1 MMFRIHF
8 LLCLGVCFFTGCRPF
23 GKATTGSIIPD
34 LELVSVYPVE
44 SPTLLEPSGMTLH
57 DGRLYAVADKVNNQI
72 FRVELEGNVA
82 RLVPHIQ
89 FSPPDRRTMDWEGI
103 TSDPGGSF
111 YLISEER
118 GRLLRVTAD
127 GTAVWITPDLRN
139 KGRSLGLFAKSNA
152 GFEGVAWLGPNHWIG
167 AAEREKRGLVE
178 WSGLDSSLEIEAQLH
193 MESPY
198 KGALPLMRLPDFSGL
213 HADNSNLYALFRNAH
228 LVVQLEKRDGVW
240 EETAAWGFENI
251 ETDPRWAYRSQTY
264 GQAEGLVVD
273 GSDVFLIL
281 DNNRGGKQSDPAD
294 RRPLLIH
301 ARIPDG
307 H

>member
-1 MMFRIHF
+1 MFRIQI
-8 LLCLGVCFFTGCRPF
+8 LLCLAICFLIGCRPL
-23 GKATTGSIIPD
+23 GKAPAGSHISD

-44 SPTLLEPSGMTLH
+44 SQGLLEPSGMTRS
-57 DGRLYAVADKVNNQI
+57 DGRLYAVADKVNDRI
-72 FRVELEGNVA
+72 FRVEIEGDVA
-82 RLVPHIQ
+82 RLIPHIQ
-89 FSPPDRRTMDWEGI
+89 FSPPDRGAMDWEGI

-118 GRLLRVTAD
+118 GRLLRVTPD
-127 GTAVWITPDLRN
+127 GTASWITPDLRN
-139 KGRSLGLFAKSNA
+139 AGRSLGLFAKSNA

-167 AAEREKRGLVE
+167 AAEREERGLVE
-178 WSGLDSSLEIEAQLH
+178 WSGLDKSLEIEARIH

-213 HADNSNLYALFRNAH
+213 YADKSKLYALFRNAH
-228 LVVQLEKRDGVW
+228 LVVQLEKQDGTW
-240 EETAAWGFENI
+240 EDLAAWSFENI

-281 DNNRGGKQSDPAD
+281 DNNRGGKQSSPGD

-301 ARIPDG
+301 ARMPAE